1 MKKLALMLSI
11 LMIGTA
17 GLFASNAGYY
27 LDNQKVDDLFNNA
40 VEVSL
45 IEMTSTSMN
54 GLEGMTSNNLSF
66 NSEESTALIAWILC
80 WVVGAFG
87 IHRHYLGTKSSMW
100 AIYTFTCFGIFGIVP
115 FVDFW
120 VLLIDGVVNENI
132 VKYQDNENFFMWGG

>member
-80 WVVGAFG
+80 WVVGGFG

>member
-1 MKKLALMLSI
+1 MGEI
-11 LMIGTA
+11 
-17 GLFASNAGYY
+17 
-27 LDNQKVDDLFNNA
+27 LFNNA

-80 WVVGAFG
+80 WVVGGFG